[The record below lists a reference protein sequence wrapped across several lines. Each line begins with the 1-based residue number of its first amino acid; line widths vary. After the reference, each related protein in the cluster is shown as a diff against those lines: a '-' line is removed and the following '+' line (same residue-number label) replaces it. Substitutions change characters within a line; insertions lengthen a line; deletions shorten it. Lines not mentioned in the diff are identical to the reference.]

1 MSDDTYTI
9 RVNQFT
15 DGPTGHVNITF
26 IGPGTYV
33 TYGSNLSPGMGVQIE
48 TTMTE
53 LRISSN
59 PGGYSATSINVS
71 ADQFYAALNF
81 SLTAD
86 QVHNSYFA
94 LCNNCVDFSNE
105 VLRRAG
111 QGEWSIANYLTDG
124 TLTDLYAKLAERFCA
139 NPFIDVQA
147 NGGLLDF
154 LSPQGLPVAQDFM
167 DTLDLFQHPDWFAGF
182 YDPDAVAD
190 QLLLQ
195 LKGWGKQLGLDEGD
209 FGELDAL
216 VASGIAS
223 PLVID
228 LEGDGL
234 QASHILAHS
243 VQFDIDGDGHVDR
256 TAWTSGGDGFLA
268 VDRDGDGAISSV
280 HELFGGLGRGDAFA
294 RLAEF
299 DSDGDGALTAADAD
313 FARLLVWRDADA
325 DAVSDA
331 GELVALA
338 DAGVSRI
345 ELGYRTVDEQ
355 LNGNLVGEVSSAVV
369 DGSARLLADVYF
381 RYVPGTADGTDA
393 QPPAGDVA
401 SAVAPDVTV
410 DLVGTR
416 MDALLGSAWLA

>member
-33 TYGSNLSPGMGVQIE
+33 TYGSNVSPGTGVQIE

-53 LRISSN
+53 MRVSSN
-59 PGGYSATSINVS
+59 PGSYSATSINVS
-71 ADQFYAALNF
+71 AEQFYAALNF

-86 QVHNSYFA
+86 QVHNTYFA

-111 QGEWSIANYLTDG
+111 QGEWSIANFLRDG
-124 TLTDLYAKLAERFCA
+124 TLTDSYAKLAAQVCQ
-139 NPFIDVQA
+139 NPFINLQA
-147 NGGLLDF
+147 AGGMNDF
-154 LSPQGLPVAQDFM
+154 LSAPGLATAQEFM
-167 DTLDLFQHPDWFAGF
+167 DTLTWFQHPEWFQDL
-182 YDPDAVAD
+182 YDPDALAD
-190 QLLLQ
+190 ALLAR
-195 LKGWGKQLGLDEGD
+195 LKVLGKQLGLEEQD
-209 FGELDAL
+209 FAELDSL
-216 VASGIAS
+216 VQSGIAS

-243 VQFDIDGDGHVDR
+243 VQFDIDGDGHADR
-256 TAWTSGGDGFLA
+256 TAWTAGADGFLA

-294 RLAEF
+294 SLAEF
-299 DSDGDGALTAADAD
+299 DSDGDGALTTADAD
-313 FARLLVWRDADA
+313 FACLLVWRDVDA

-331 GELVALA
+331 GELLTLA

-345 ELGYRTVDEQ
+345 ELGYRTVDQ
-355 LNGNLVGEVSSAVV
+355 LLNGNLVGEVSSAVV

-381 RYVPGTADGTDA
+381 RYVPGAPDNPGA
-393 QPPAGDVA
+393 QVPAGEVPGPA
-401 SAVAPDVTV
+401 APDVAV

-416 MDALLGSAWLA
+416 TDALLDSACPA